1 LFVANGAGMHMA
13 SRSIVV
19 TANVTLTLD
28 QLLEAIQQL
37 DEPTRVEVARALLA
51 ADGNAKLAA
60 LIGRLAEREPAD
72 DISDAAINA
81 EIDAVRHANS

>member
-1 LFVANGAGMHMA
+1 MA
-13 SRSIVV
+13 SQSVVV

-28 QLLEAIQQL
+28 QLLQAIQQL
-37 DEPTRVEVARALLA
+37 DEPTRLKVAQALLA
-51 ADGNAKLAA
+51 ADSGGKLAA

-81 EIDAVRHANS
+81 EIDAVRHAGS